1 MKRMPAP
8 EIPGETPW
16 ERMSNGLKAILKVP
30 KDAVVKQEAKEKR
43 KKEQRLKEQKRG

>member
-43 KKEQRLKEQKRG
+43 KKERRLKEQKRG